1 MANIYRYKRHMVYYY
16 EITANSLKE
25 AEKALDKIWAGNYK
39 DMKLSEYKLDE
50 VIKIEPPASTIL
62 DKGLPVSEDQ
72 ELPTSK
78 QTPDVPKV
86 KLAKKAVKKAAKKTS
101 TKTAKTAKKKPAKKT
116 TKRK

>member
-50 VIKIEPPASTIL
+50 IIKIEPPASTIL

-78 QTPDVPKV
+78 QTPAVPKV
-86 KLAKKAVKKAAKKTS
+86 KPAKKAVKKTS